1 MAKTR
6 IVLVGRGGS
15 GKDYLRKRMIARGLT
30 PSISYTSRPPREGE
44 QEGVDYFYRS
54 TIFFESNKDKFY
66 ELIVFNG
73 WYYGTL
79 REQFDNDDVFIMTP
93 SGVNHIKPEDRN
105 SCFIIYLNPPK
116 EIIRERLEAR
126 NGMKDSVDRR
136 MAADDADFLDF
147 TDYDLMITNPYF

>member
-44 QEGVDYFYRS
+44 QEGVDYFYRP
-54 TIFFESNKDKFY
+54 IKFFESTENDFY
-66 ELIVFNG
+66 ELVNFNG

-93 SGVNHIKPEDRN
+93 SGVNHIKPEDRTN
-105 SCFIIYLNPPK
+105 CFIIYLNPPR
-116 EIIRERLEAR
+116 EVIQERLEGR

-136 MAADDADFLDF
+136 MIADDADFLDF